1 MNKDELMSLEL
12 TNEAKALI
20 NSLTSVAN
28 VQAGKY
34 NFNNVDN
41 LTLITQNECN
51 EKKAIRAGYIQEF
64 SDEYYNIIVT
74 NATFLNESC
83 INIKLPSSV
92 AIKSDY
98 GTEPNLYNQFKNPNK
113 ELQRQIRNFP
123 TLVINKNADE
133 SSVTKTYAI
142 VCKILTMKYESDGT
156 ISFTLVKVND
166 EPYNKDFLLANSSNL
181 DIRSSKGVTELD
193 EVHWAIKKVDLKS
206 IFNLEGVI

>member
-64 SDEYYNIIVT
+64 SDEYYNLIVT

-123 TLVINKNADE
+123 TLVINKNADDKKQLMIHGKKLLLPRYPAALTE
-133 SSVTKTYAI
+133 SRSALSPNNS
-142 VCKILTMKYESDGT
+142 CDTMSRKNHQRRKQLCLRTSP
-156 ISFTLVKVND
+156 ISTRQA
-166 EPYNKDFLLANSSNL
+166 EPS
-181 DIRSSKGVTELD
+181 
-193 EVHWAIKKVDLKS
+193 W
-206 IFNLEGVI
+206 